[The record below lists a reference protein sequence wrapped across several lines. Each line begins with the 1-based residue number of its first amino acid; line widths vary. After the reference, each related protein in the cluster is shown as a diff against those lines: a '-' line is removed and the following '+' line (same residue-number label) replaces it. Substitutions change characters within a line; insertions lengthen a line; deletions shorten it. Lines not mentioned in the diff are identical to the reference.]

1 MNDKEQIL
9 KAFEMMLAT
18 TNLSQDIRLAADIM
32 IMDTLFNTVEDM
44 NLLVKFKDWL
54 IDSSVHNEE
63 DLIKILE

>member
-9 KAFEMMLAT
+9 KAFQMMLAT

-32 IMDTLFNTVEDM
+32 IIDTLFNTVEDM